1 LSFKVN
7 VKYKPF
13 PTLQLTENVFEILN
27 YFQKQFIK
35 KIKLMS
41 FQPVFAQFWEK
52 VKESIENKTYAK
64 LTLAKTIGDTEL
76 KNIYVRPV
84 LLENDVFSLSVTAKY
99 KTEEVESFHSLEE
112 AFFVLAPY
120 MNNPF
125 LTALLFTTEN
135 DITFKLNKKRVGSI
149 IEQAPTFKKASDVI
163 LEMKEK
169 GI

>member
-1 LSFKVN
+1 
-7 VKYKPF
+7 
-13 PTLQLTENVFEILN
+13 
-27 YFQKQFIK
+27 
-35 KIKLMS
+35 MS
-41 FQPVFAQFWEK
+41 FQSVFAQFWEK

-84 LLENDVFSLSVTAKY
+84 LSNDIFSLSVTARY
-99 KTEEVESFHSLEE
+99 KTEEIESFHSLEE

-149 IEQAPTFKKASDVI
+149 IEQAPTFKNASDVI

>member
-1 LSFKVN
+1 
-7 VKYKPF
+7 
-13 PTLQLTENVFEILN
+13 
-27 YFQKQFIK
+27 
-35 KIKLMS
+35 MS
-41 FQPVFAQFWEK
+41 FQPVFTQFWEH
-52 VKESIENKTYAK
+52 VKESIQNGTFAK

-84 LLENDVFSLSVTAKY
+84 LLEDDFKLSLIARY
-99 KTEEVESFHSLEE
+99 KTEEVESFHTLDE

-135 DITFKLNKKRVGSI
+135 DQTFKLNKKRVGSI
-149 IEQAPTFKKASDVI
+149 IEQAPTFKNASDVI
-163 LEMKEK
+163 IEMKEK

>member
-1 LSFKVN
+1 
-7 VKYKPF
+7 
-13 PTLQLTENVFEILN
+13 
-27 YFQKQFIK
+27 
-35 KIKLMS
+35 MS

-52 VKESIENKTYAK
+52 VKESIENHTYAK

-84 LLENDVFSLSVTAKY
+84 LQENDVFILSVIARY
-99 KTEEVESFHSLEE
+99 KTEEVESFHTLDE
-112 AFFVLAPY
+112 AFIVLAAY

-149 IEQAPTFKKASDVI
+149 VEQAPTFKNASDVI
-163 LEMKEK
+163 LEMQAK
-169 GI
+169 GISI

>member
-1 LSFKVN
+1 MKAN
-7 VKYKPF
+7 YK
-13 PTLQLTENVFEILN
+13 LQKN
-27 YFQKQFIK
+27 Q
-35 KIKLMS
+35 LMS

-84 LLENDVFSLSVTAKY
+84 LNNDVLSMSITARY
-99 KTEEVESFHSLEE
+99 KTEEIESFHSLEE
-112 AFFVLAPY
+112 AFFILAPY

-135 DITFKLNKKRVGSI
+135 DISFKLNKKRVGSI
-149 IEQAPTFKKASDVI
+149 IEQAPTFKNASDVM